1 MLARAPT
8 MPSLIPGGTEVFAVE
23 QLLTEPIFQRMILAA
38 PWTRYAPPAS
48 HLKVAHAGAHPLSR
62 LPPSENQQPGSAST
76 ATETETDD
84 SAIAQPASSSSS
96 SSVESNIGAG
106 TRTGTGA
113 LSPIG
118 GTAQTGTGSTGTG
131 STGTGSTGTGTG
143 AGTGSSIGSGSSSGS
158 STGAGASPIIDTG
171 ITPRSGT
178 RNVEDDNDVDESG
191 VVLTPVPIDVSDN
204 NNDDD
209 DDSDGDGDDGESN
222 VRSPL
227 DNNSDGGDGETSD
240 IADVDVSAGGD
251 AVTRATDE
259 NTVIATADHNDD
271 NEAGKDEAGGDDDAA
286 AAAAAADSASGSDND
301 ADDDDNDDNNND
313 VNTDTATA
321 ADTGTVAARA
331 SASASSKDPAF
342 IEIASIITQSSKQPS
357 SSSSSSTP
365 YPRPTTLATT
375 TSLSPTSGNNGDDN
389 NSANDGNT
397 ARVTPTTLDADRDA
411 QIANITM
418 SFDQLLSWSLARAV
432 MMQMHLPY
440 RPLYHARS
448 PLQGS
453 SVSYL
458 GISNKHLED
467 PDALFTRIQSMFAG
481 RRRNRP
487 FVCLNDAIEGDAP
500 LDYADRFADTFETMF
515 PTPAP
520 WELDSEQRKGPAA
533 AGGNR
538 KPTSEQALPVVDDN
552 GDNGDGGDDEPH
564 DADGNVEPSSVEA
577 EAEGGNDGDAAD
589 AGADAATAGT
599 EPDVAVM

>member
-23 QLLTEPIFQRMILAA
+23 QLLTEPIFQRMILAS
-38 PWTRYAPPAS
+38 PWVRYAPPAS
-48 HLKVAHAGAHPLSR
+48 HLKVTHAGAHPLSR
-62 LPPSENQQPGSAST
+62 LPPSESQQPGSAST

-84 SAIAQPASSSSS
+84 STIAQPASSSGS
-96 SSVESNIGAG
+96 SSVWSNIGTG

-113 LSPIG
+113 LSQTG
-118 GTAQTGTGSTGTG
+118 GAAPTGTGSTGTG

-143 AGTGSSIGSGSSSGS
+143 AGTGSGIGSGFSSGS
-158 STGAGASPIIDTG
+158 STGAGASPIGDTG
-171 ITPRSGT
+171 ITPRSRTG
-178 RNVEDDNDVDESG
+178 NVEDDDDDDESG

-209 DDSDGDGDDGESN
+209 DESGVVLTPAPIDVSDNNNDDDDDSDGDGGDGESN

-227 DNNSDGGDGETSD
+227 DNDDDNDGGDGGTSD

-251 AVTRATDE
+251 AVTRAIDE

-271 NEAGKDEAGGDDDAA
+271 NEAGNNEARGDDAA
-286 AAAAAADSASGSDND
+286 AAAAATADNASGSDSD

-313 VNTDTATA
+313 VNTATATA
-321 ADTGTVAARA
+321 AATGTVAARA
-331 SASASSKDPAF
+331 SANANLKDAAF
-342 IEIASIITQSSKQPS
+342 IEIASVITHSSKQTS
-357 SSSSSSTP
+357 FSSSSSTP
-365 YPRPTTLATT
+365 RPRPTTLATT
-375 TSLSPTSGNNGDDN
+375 TSLSSTSGNNDNDN
-389 NSANDGNT
+389 NDADDGNT
-397 ARVTPTTLDADRDA
+397 VRVTPAALAADRDA
-411 QIANITM
+411 QIAHITM

-432 MMQMHLPY
+432 MMQTHLPY

-467 PDALFTRIQSMFAG
+467 PDALFTHIQSMFAG
-481 RRRNRP
+481 RRRKRP

-500 LDYADRFADTFETMF
+500 PVFADRLADTFETMF

-520 WELDSEQRKGPAA
+520 WELDSEQRKGFAA
-533 AGGNR
+533 AGGDR
-538 KPTSEQALPVVDDN
+538 KPT
-552 GDNGDGGDDEPH
+552 GK
-564 DADGNVEPSSVEA
+564 
-577 EAEGGNDGDAAD
+577 
-589 AGADAATAGT
+589 
-599 EPDVAVM
+599 